1 MPITDEQKCHG
12 LSRSNNYKPCP
23 NKETFPGSGV
33 CKMHGGMNPNVAHM
47 ALRRA
52 TLTSVAKVANEVV
65 EGTVV
70 YPDNPFDTLNATLVE
85 CRHFKE
91 LLERKLNQMANEGEE
106 WRFTDK
112 SGAEQ
117 LRSEI
122 ALYERALDRMVRA
135 ATALSKLN
143 LEERFAKLSE
153 KQAMSMIW
161 IINEVFK
168 RVGLTEAQREEARML
183 VPMIIEEMFTQTG
196 KKRYI

>member
-1 MPITDEQKCHG
+1 MTTPTRQTCNA
-12 LSRSNNYKPCP
+12 LSRTNNYKPCP
-23 NKETFPGSGV
+23 NKETFPGSGT
-33 CKMHGGMNPNVAHM
+33 CKMHGGLNGNVAHM

-70 YPDNPFDTLNATLVE
+70 YPDNPFDTLNATLIE

-91 LLERKLNQMANEGEE
+91 LLERKLNSMADQGED
-106 WRFTDK
+106 WRYTDK

-153 KQAMSMIW
+153 KQAMSMMW
-161 IINEVFK
+161 ILNEVLK
-168 RVGLTEAQREEARML
+168 RIGLTSDQREEARLL
-183 VPMIIEEMFTQTG
+183 VPIIIEEMMTQTG